1 MNHRSNW
8 QKRPSQHRAQHQPTG
23 RVSHVVLSQ
32 REFVTR
38 ASCTFESR
46 CPGDGVPLNLTL
58 WQGKLHTGGS
68 TMFHTFFFFRIAC
81 HAATSNPDWIR
92 VGNFPLAWAAMDLTV
107 ITYSSPRE
115 PRLRLPE
122 PNKFKKCG
130 PVKYGMRTRNYK
142 KNLKNCTYVP
152 FHIFNQTP
160 DIKQCH
166 ESDMLM
172 KHMCIKQVCVCV
184 K

>member
-23 RVSHVVLSQ
+23 RVSHV
-32 REFVTR
+32 
-38 ASCTFESR
+38 AC
-46 CPGDGVPLNLTL
+46 CH
-58 WQGKLHTGGS
+58 KGS
-68 TMFHTFFFFRIAC
+68 TMFHTFFFRIAC
-81 HAATSNPDWIR
+81 HVATSNPDWIR
-92 VGNFPLAWAAMDLTV
+92 VGNFPLGAAMDLTI

-122 PNKFKKCG
+122 PNKFQKCG
-130 PVKYGMRTRNYK
+130 PVKYGTCTRHCK
-142 KNLKNCTYVP
+142 KNLKNCTHVH

-160 DIKQCH
+160 DVKQCH

-172 KHMCIKQVCVCV
+172 THMCIKQVCVCV
-184 K
+184 CVTSV